1 MEQHHPI
8 VLEQSADFGEEF
20 VVPVDADVL
29 EHADRDDA
37 VEGFAD
43 IAIVLQPKFDPV
55 GETRLA
61 GAIGRDGELLLG

>member
-8 VLEQSADFGEEF
+8 VIEQSPDFGEEF
-20 VVPVDADVL
+20 VVPFGADML
-29 EHADRDDA
+29 EHADRDNS

-43 IAIVLQPKFDPV
+43 IAIVLQPKFHPF
-55 GETRLA
+55 GETHLA